1 MKGMLGSANRV
12 VLECR
17 ACGERTVL
25 GGPEEVWLS
34 GPTDFVCGGCG
45 RDLTLADRLDA
56 KLPEQ
61 GRAREESRKGRA
73 GDRTEGLGSRWGLV
87 RRCRPRPARPCPG

>member
-1 MKGMLGSANRV
+1 MKGILRSAERV

-34 GPTDFVCGGCG
+34 GPTAFGCGGCG

-56 KLPEQ
+56 EPPSRV
-61 GRAREESRKGRA
+61 GRARGR
-73 GDRTEGLGSRWGLV
+73 SV
-87 RRCRPRPARPCPG
+87 RPGRRPRGGVR

>member
-1 MKGMLGSANRV
+1 MKGILRSAERV
-12 VLECR
+12 VVGCW

-34 GPTDFVCGGCG
+34 GPTACGCGGCG

-56 KLPEQ
+56 ELPAES
-61 GRAREESRKGRA
+61 GARE
-73 GDRTEGLGSRWGLV
+73 DR
-87 RRCRPRPARPCPG
+87 